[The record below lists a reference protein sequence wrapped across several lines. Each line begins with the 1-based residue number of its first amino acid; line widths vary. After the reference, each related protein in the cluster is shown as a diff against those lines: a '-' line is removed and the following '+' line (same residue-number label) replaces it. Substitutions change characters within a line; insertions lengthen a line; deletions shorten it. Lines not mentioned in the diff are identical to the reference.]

1 MSRTDQDIESH
12 SHLSSQFCLGIGIC
26 SCYTLFANSGGQSVM
41 ARENITFRC
50 SVCGEE
56 NYIGTRNKRK
66 HTEKMEIK
74 KYCPKC
80 HKKTVHKE
88 KK

>member
-1 MSRTDQDIESH
+1 MNYKYVILLMHILKEGCT
-12 SHLSSQFCLGIGIC
+12 
-26 SCYTLFANSGGQSVM
+26 M
-41 ARENITFRC
+41 PRENITFKC

-56 NYIGTRNKRK
+56 NYIVTRNKRK

-74 KYCPKC
+74 KYCPVC
-80 HKKTVHKE
+80 RKKTLHKE

>member
-1 MSRTDQDIESH
+1 MRD
-12 SHLSSQFCLGIGIC
+12 
-26 SCYTLFANSGGQSVM
+26 
-41 ARENITFRC
+41 NITFKC

-66 HTEKMEIK
+66 NPERMTIK
-74 KYCPKC
+74 KYCPRC
-80 HKKTVHKE
+80 VKKTDHKE